1 MAGVV
6 EVGAAAHI
14 GHTRALADNDS
25 RQAERETELLVPKDI
40 RNVSFPG
47 SVRGY
52 DRAAVDAYVKRVNR
66 VIAELEVSSSP
77 RAAVRNALE
86 QVGEQTSAILQ
97 RAREAAEEITGSAR
111 QEAEE
116 TTARARAEAAEIV
129 VNASTEADRAKVE
142 TDELVANAKAEAAAI
157 VADAKAEAERTMART
172 REEVAAVREDAEQ
185 RLRELHA
192 DIAATWKERRELLD
206 DVRDVAT
213 ELQDAAARAAARV
226 PPQEAVQPAEQ
237 ATLEDATAAETET
250 TELTTAE

>member
-1 MAGVV
+1 M
-6 EVGAAAHI
+6 
-14 GHTRALADNDS
+14 
-25 RQAERETELLVPKDI
+25 PKDI

-97 RAREAAEEITGSAR
+97 RAREAAEEITRSAS

-129 VNASTEADRAKVE
+129 VNASTEGDRARLE
-142 TDELVANAKAEAAAI
+142 TEELIVSAKSQAAAI
-157 VADAKAEAERTMART
+157 VADAKAEADRALART
-172 REEVAAVREDAEQ
+172 RDEVAAVREEAEQ

-206 DVRDVAT
+206 DVRSVAT
-213 ELQDAAARAAARV
+213 ELQEAASRAAARV
-226 PPQEAVQPAEQ
+226 APQDPVQPAEQ
-237 ATLEDATAAETET
+237 GTLEQAARETEA
-250 TELTTAE
+250 TEVAPAE